1 MQRTGS
7 PMFNRFFLS
16 LTATLAC
23 LSAPKI
29 HAQSLKTFDSERFYA
44 AAAGESAKRSINATE
59 FAIDGSGIVSRVIP
73 RSQEKTYFGS
83 ISSLNPDDADTAT
96 GSTFPLK
103 TETESVH
110 PGLTSVQGPCGP
122 SPASIEEIKTL
133 VVIAANRYSVD
144 PDFALAVTWTES
156 RFDRV
161 RNSPKG
167 VRGPMQLMP
176 QTARLFGIT
185 DICDPVANIDGGVRY
200 LRRLLDEFKN
210 PIIAAAAYNAGEQA
224 VYDSGG
230 VPAYPETVR
239 YVSSVI
245 NHQFGFPTPI
255 TARADGKSPIEISE
269 TSTIDVIG
277 ARAPKF
283 VSGVM
288 QF

>member
-1 MQRTGS
+1 MASRW
-7 PMFNRFFLS
+7 FLS
-16 LTATLAC
+16 FTATAAC
-23 LSAPKI
+23 LYASIA
-29 HAQSLKTFDSERFYA
+29 HANSLETFDSGRFYA
-44 AAAGESAKRSINATE
+44 TGARDRAGGVIDTTD
-59 FAIDGSGIVSRVIP
+59 FAIDSSGTVSRVIP
-73 RSQEKTYFGS
+73 SPQVETYFGS
-83 ISSLNPDDADTAT
+83 SFGFATDGHRTTADNPFPLNPE
-96 GSTFPLK
+96 P
-103 TETESVH
+103 ESVRTG
-110 PGLTSVQGPCGP
+110 PTSALLPCGP
-122 SPASIEEIKTL
+122 SPASIEEIKTM
-133 VVIAANRYSVD
+133 VITAANRYSVD

-167 VRGPMQLMP
+167 ARGPMQLMP
-176 QTARLFGIT
+176 QTARRF
-185 DICDPVANIDGGVRY
+185 DVADVCDPGANIDGGVRY
-200 LRRLLDEFKN
+200 LRRLLDEFKS

-245 NHQFGFPTPI
+245 NHQFGFPVPVK
-255 TARADGKSPIEISE
+255 AREDRQSTVDVND

-283 VSGVM
+283 VGGVM

>member
-1 MQRTGS
+1 MASRY
-7 PMFNRFFLS
+7 FLN
-16 LTATLAC
+16 LTATVAC
-23 LSAPKI
+23 LFAPI
-29 HAQSLKTFDSERFYA
+29 SHALGSNSFDSGRFYVPT
-44 AAAGESAKRSINATE
+44 AGNKAGGSIDTTE
-59 FAIDGSGIVSRVIP
+59 FAIDRSGIVSRVP
-73 RSQEKTYFGS
+73 SQPQGRTYFGS
-83 ISSLNPDDADTAT
+83 NPGSRSDNPKATAN
-96 GSTFPLK
+96 STFPLK
-103 TETESVH
+103 KEPESVQ
-110 PGLTSVQGPCGP
+110 PVLTSVQVPCGP
-122 SPASIEEIKTL
+122 SPASVEEIKTM
-133 VVIAANRYSVD
+133 VVTAANRYSVD

-167 VRGPMQLMP
+167 ARGPMQLMP
-176 QTARLFGIT
+176 QTARRF
-185 DICDPVANIDGGVRY
+185 DVADVCDPGANIDGGVRY
-200 LRRLLDEFKN
+200 LRRLLDEFKS

-245 NHQFGFPTPI
+245 NHQFGFPAPI
-255 TARADGKSPIEISE
+255 TARAGRKSPIDISD
-269 TSTIDVIG
+269 TSTTDVIG